1 MDRSSLL
8 CLDPPLSSSCLL
20 SYLTPDKG
28 HPPYGLGIP
37 RGQTL
42 FCPSLHSPQGSAN
55 ALNSFSPTSSVPSW
69 IKTGHPGSRWK
80 PCSAPT
86 YSARAKLPALKKQA
100 NQALPL
106 FVRQVNSCSVCKAH
120 WDVDSFWRS
129 QPAHRQDHSLM
140 CGRKRLCRHFNLCVV
155 TAHS

>member
-1 MDRSSLL
+1 MDLSSLL
-8 CLDPPLSSSCLL
+8 YLDPPLSSSCLL
-20 SYLTPDKG
+20 SFLTPDKA
-28 HPPYGLGIP
+28 
-37 RGQTL
+37 TL
-42 FCPSLHSPQGSAN
+42 PTGWEFPEDRHCSAHLCTPHR
-55 ALNSFSPTSSVPSW
+55 AQQMPWTLSVPLALSW
-69 IKTGHPGSRWK
+69 AELKIGHPGSHWK

-86 YSARAKLPALKKQA
+86 YSGRAKLPALKKQA

-120 WDVDSFWRS
+120 WDVDSFWRP

-140 CGRKRLCRHFNLCVV
+140 CGCKRLCRHFNLCVV